1 MEGLRNTMDGSTQHR
16 DESWTRACER
26 YAQLAQS
33 NPFFVPLSLVVQAL
47 ADGPCAHVALA
58 RVDGVD
64 LHLSH
69 ARPVEAFAVADAVN
83 VQLRAL
89 TGGTLELRCLGRVPR
104 TRTRVRVVTAEHAV
118 AEVERWL
125 QELGWVPETE
135 WKEWR

>member
-1 MEGLRNTMDGSTQHR
+1 MEGSRSTMDGSAQHR
-16 DESWTRACER
+16 GETWTRACER

-33 NPFFVPLSLVVQAL
+33 NPFFVPLSTVVHAL
-47 ADGPCAHVALA
+47 ADGPCAQVALA

-69 ARPVEAFAVADAVN
+69 ALSADMFAAADAVN

-104 TRTRVRVVTAEHAV
+104 TRTRVRVVAAESAV

-125 QELGWVPETE
+125 HELGWVTETE